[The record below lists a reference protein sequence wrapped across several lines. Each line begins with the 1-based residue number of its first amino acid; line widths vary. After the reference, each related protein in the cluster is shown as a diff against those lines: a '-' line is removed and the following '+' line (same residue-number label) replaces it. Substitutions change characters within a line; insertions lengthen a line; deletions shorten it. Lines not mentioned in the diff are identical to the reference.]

1 MAQQSNEN
9 KFKTLITIFF
19 FALLILLFL
28 SWMYLL
34 NIYEVRI
41 KLVDNEGSRYHKIE
55 IVPLNSFG
63 FKALFREVDYEVTIE
78 EGDDNIKEMIREEN
92 QILLLLTDE
101 ERKVK
106 LSVITEKTQN
116 KTIIELPPKN

>member
-1 MAQQSNEN
+1 
-9 KFKTLITIFF
+9 
-19 FALLILLFL
+19 
-28 SWMYLL
+28 MYLL

-41 KLVDNEGSRYHKIE
+41 KLVDNKDSRYHKIE

-63 FKALFREVDYEVTIE
+63 FKAPLRKVDYEVTIK
-78 EGDDNIKEMIREEN
+78 EGADNISEMIREEN
-92 QILLLLTDE
+92 QILLLLADE

-116 KTIIELPPKN
+116 KTIIQLPPKN